1 MIKKQFIIALGKKMK
16 YIAILGFGV
25 VGGGIPEVI
34 KADCEKI
41 KKVVGDDVEV
51 KYILDLRDFPDS
63 PYASKVVHD
72 ISVIIND
79 KDIDVVCEVMGG
91 SHPARE
97 FSIDCMKAG
106 KSVVT
111 SNKEVVANYGDEL
124 LSCARDNGVSYLFE
138 ASVGGGIPVLRSF
151 ATSLAGEKIKSI
163 TGIVNGTTNYI
174 LTRMKKGG
182 LSFESALAEAQAF
195 GFAEKDPSSDIDG
208 IDAKR
213 KIIILL
219 ALATGK
225 LYSSEYVIT
234 NTMKEITSEDMES
247 AMQIDGEVKLIA
259 RAETDSNDNVSVCVS
274 PMIVR
279 HSSLLS
285 HISDVFNGISVECE
299 TLGEV
304 IFYGRGAGRMATA
317 GAVVADVCAVL
328 SGSARHEYIPEFTR
342 ASDDSVN
349 TYENEKYDWC
359 ITAKARDEEL
369 CYVLEHYD
377 TTVKKLARTGE
388 RARVTAFNM
397 SIKEIKEAANQL
409 SELKY
414 IRLI

>member
-1 MIKKQFIIALGKKMK
+1 MK

-25 VGGGIPEVI
+25 VGGGIPEVL
-34 KADCEKI
+34 KLDCAKI
-41 KKVVGDDVEV
+41 KKLVGDDVEV

-72 ISVIIND
+72 INIILND
-79 KDIDVVCEVMGG
+79 KDIEVVCEVMGG

-97 FSIDCMKAG
+97 FTMECMTAG

-124 LSCARDNGVSYLFE
+124 LACAKKNGVSYLFE

-151 ATSLAGEKIKSI
+151 ATSLAGEKIKTI

-182 LSFESALAEAQAF
+182 LSFESALAEAQAL
-195 GFAEKDPSSDIDG
+195 GFAEKDPTSDIDG

-225 LYSSEYVIT
+225 LYSSEYVKT
-234 NTMKEITSEDMES
+234 NTMKEITSEDMDS
-247 AMQIDGEVKLIA
+247 AAQIDGEVKLIA
-259 RAETDSNDNVSVCVS
+259 RAEIKENENVSVCVS
-274 PMIVR
+274 PMIVK

-304 IFYGRGAGRMATA
+304 VFYGRGAGRMPTA
-317 GAVVADVCAVL
+317 GAVAADVCAVL
-328 SGSARHEYIPEFTR
+328 SGSAQHEYIPEFTH
-342 ASDDSVN
+342 ASDSSVN
-349 TYENEKYDWC
+349 IYDNEKYDWC

-377 TTVKKLARTGE
+377 TSVKKLARAGE
-388 RARVTAFNM
+388 RARVIASNI
-397 SIKEIKEAANQL
+397 SISEIKEAAEQL
-409 SELKY
+409 SEVRY
-414 IRLI
+414 IRVI

>member
-1 MIKKQFIIALGKKMK
+1 MK